1 VKRWTLFEI
10 WARTPRTALASFLIF
25 FLTILIAGPCWAD
38 DASTKAAR
46 ELAQKIAAQIDH
58 KKKVIVEVVDLTGE
72 MRPADLD
79 DAKKVIES
87 ELRARGCSVVSDA
100 TYETKLRV
108 SLSQDLSELMWVADF
123 ENEGAHVVSMAPFER
138 SSLDVRPWM
147 KGVHLDRELIFSDTS
162 QFLDFVPCHSSANE
176 TCGAALVLYPTKI
189 MDLRSAGN
197 FPSPAFIHEKPWPRD
212 LRGKIWP
219 FNVGF
224 EMRLEGVA
232 CAGDLPSLNA
242 RCVSEKNAWSFWGP
256 RGVYAIAMLAS
267 GQNWFTWMST
277 SPPGNNAQAK
287 HEPFFSIAGL
297 EVNGETGWI
306 TSGTDGKVRI
316 ISNKTGETIGTTSG
330 WGSELATVKTECG
343 NGWQILTTRPH
354 DYTEADAVTVYEWT
368 GSEFRALTDPLEMDG
383 TIVSMWSA
391 DGEGPTRV
399 VVHNLKTGN
408 YEAYLL
414 KVGCSQ

>member
-1 VKRWTLFEI
+1 
-10 WARTPRTALASFLIF
+10 
-25 FLTILIAGPCWAD
+25 
-38 DASTKAAR
+38 
-46 ELAQKIAAQIDH
+46 
-58 KKKVIVEVVDLTGE
+58 
-72 MRPADLD
+72 
-79 DAKKVIES
+79 
-87 ELRARGCSVVSDA
+87 
-100 TYETKLRV
+100 
-108 SLSQDLSELMWVADF
+108 LSELMWVADF

-277 SPPGNNAQAK
+277 SPPENNAQAK